1 LVGGWVGGGWRRER
15 EGSGWRERRGRP
27 KEDSRVSERK
37 LESVV
42 KYKRRLPRRSNQPLR
57 REQITVQTTFSLD
70 PREERE
76 RGEKGGDASAVS
88 TRVAATR
95 PLLAA
100 RSFFFHSLAPG
111 SNTSGY
117 IFWGRRRIFF
127 PHLHQKDSQPKS
139 TKLEAERTPL
149 SGRLPFSPFNRQHR
163 NLSSFNRDRL
173 SVILP
178 RAHPT

>member
-1 LVGGWVGGGWRRER
+1 MGGWRRER

-57 REQITVQTTFSLD
+57 REQITVQTTFLLD

-88 TRVAATR
+88 TRVAATK

-100 RSFFFHSLAPG
+100 RRFFFILSRLDLIPRDIFSGGEGEFSFLIFIKKIRNPNRPSSRPKGLLSLAVFPFLPSTARTETYRVSTG
-111 SNTSGY
+111 TGY
-117 IFWGRRRIFF
+117 
-127 PHLHQKDSQPKS
+127 Q
-139 TKLEAERTPL
+139 L
-149 SGRLPFSPFNRQHR
+149 SYQELIQRE
-163 NLSSFNRDRL
+163 
-173 SVILP
+173 
-178 RAHPT
+178 